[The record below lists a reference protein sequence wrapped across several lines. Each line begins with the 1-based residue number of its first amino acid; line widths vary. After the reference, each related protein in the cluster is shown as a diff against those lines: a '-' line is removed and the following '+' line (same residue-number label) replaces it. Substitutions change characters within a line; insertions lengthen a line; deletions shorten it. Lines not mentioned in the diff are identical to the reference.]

1 MPECTSCGD
10 GAAVVRWRGD
20 RWCVDCFEADAG
32 ERGAADDWVR
42 RVIGRT
48 VNPTFE
54 PPVGARA
61 LGLGSRVDLLS
72 EQTVLDGELAEIQ
85 ALRERGLSDEEIADR
100 HGVGLEAI
108 EAAGARIETRLE
120 LARNTVEFLG

>member
-10 GAAVVRWRGD
+10 DAAVVEWRDD

-32 ERGAADDWVR
+32 ERGASADWVR

-54 PPVGARA
+54 PPVQALA
-61 LGLGSRVDLLS
+61 LGLDSRVDLLS
-72 EQTVLDGELAEIQ
+72 EQTVLDEELAEVQ
-85 ALRERGLSDEEIADR
+85 ALRERGLSDAELAAHLGVDPEE
-100 HGVGLEAI
+100 I
-108 EAAGARIETRLE
+108 EAAGDRIENSVER
-120 LARNTVEFLG
+120 ARNTVEFLD

>member
-1 MPECTSCGD
+1 MSECTSCDD

-20 RWCVDCFEADAG
+20 QWCVDCFEADAG
-32 ERGAADDWVR
+32 DRGAADDWVR

-54 PPVGARA
+54 PPVDALA
-61 LGLGSRVDLLS
+61 LGLDSRIDLLS
-72 EQTVLDGELAEIQ
+72 EQTVLDEELAEVQ
-85 ALRERGLSDEEIADR
+85 ALRERGLSDGEIAER
-100 HGVGLEAI
+100 LGVDAEEI
-108 EAAGARIETRLE
+108 EAAGDRIETRLE